1 MLASKTIVVYSGIHP
16 HVQAWQTSLTP
27 RLQAVQSAVQHNCHI
42 ADARFASDYTL
53 CVYLLKMREY
63 YRWEHHLPYGASI
76 SSEDVGDWL
85 TTREDFWG
93 TLENED
99 FQPVQIDGRTFDPF
113 DAGAINHA
121 LRDDQLVY
129 SAGYG
134 NKTRPLFMLARLERT
149 LERNGNPVY
158 ITTEEYARDLIA
170 PPAMSLDGE
179 MFIRQ
184 ESLRRMLWERYEEWR
199 WNRPDNAMARAL
211 GCYDF
216 EGDLDTALDAM
227 TRHETDTLILHEVG
241 EIAAGKLLGEN
252 WENMLGSFPRSR
264 LELMARAVRDH
275 LADALSTLPAL
286 LEQKHPASLHF
297 YFGNLSGMRK
307 QIYPALL
314 QAYNHWVEC
323 GDRDELQRQ
332 VEAGR
337 QHWQKVANELM
348 QLHEG
353 RVKKAWTDMETLIEQ
368 KAL

>member
-1 MLASKTIVVYSGIHP
+1 MHAC
-16 HVQAWQTSLTP
+16 QTALTP
-27 RLQAVQSAVQHNCHI
+27 RLQTVQSAVQHNCHI

-63 YRWEHHLPYGASI
+63 YRWEQGLPYGTRI
-76 SSEDVGDWL
+76 SNDAVGDWL
-85 TTREDFWG
+85 TAREELWA
-93 TLENED
+93 TLENES
-99 FQPVQIDGRTFDPF
+99 FRSVEIDGRIFDPF
-113 DAGAINHA
+113 DADAINAA
-121 LRDDQLVY
+121 LQNDRLIY

-134 NKTRPLFMLARLERT
+134 NMAKPLFMLARLERT
-149 LERNGNPVY
+149 FEQDGNSVY
-158 ITTEEYARDLIA
+158 VTTDEYARDLVA
-170 PPAMSLDGE
+170 PPAMSLGGK

-199 WNRPDNAMARAL
+199 WNRPDNAMARAI

-216 EGDLDTALDAM
+216 DSDLDSALDSM
-227 TRHETDTLILHEVG
+227 TRHETDTLILHEIG
-241 EIAAGKLLGEN
+241 EIEAGKQLGKG
-252 WENMLGSFPRSR
+252 WEEMLASLPRSR

-286 LEQKHPASLHF
+286 LEQEHPASLHF

-307 QIYPALL
+307 QIYPALF

-323 GDRDELQRQ
+323 GNHDELQRQ
-332 VEAGR
+332 VQVGR
-337 QHWQKVANELM
+337 DHWLQVADELM

-353 RVKKAWTDMETLIEQ
+353 RVKKAWTDMETLIEK